1 MHTCSTR
8 GGPGASRRGHGSNA
22 KSNKYGIKFAVRFAF
37 RGLPVPRSVPCAVR
51 VKFGFQFLACK
62 SSQVYTKKPDNRE
75 RSSLLPLVNK
85 LSLSRSLRRERLSVL
100 NSTAFRP
107 HTHSPGHRLKE
118 ESQPWRPP
126 NLHRVHIL
134 SNQFGDQLQI
144 RSQQSKE
151 PRLCL

>member
-22 KSNKYGIKFAVRFAF
+22 KSNKYGIKFGSRSAGFRAVRD
-37 RGLPVPRSVPCAVR
+37 PRKVR
-51 VKFGFQFLACK
+51 FSIFGMQVK
-62 SSQVYTKKPDNRE
+62 SSLYKKPDNRE

>member
-1 MHTCSTR
+1 MQVKQLVE
-8 GGPGASRRGHGSNA
+8 GGIL
-22 KSNKYGIKFAVRFAF
+22 KD
-37 RGLPVPRSVPCAVR
+37 
-51 VKFGFQFLACK
+51 VKFDIIIDDGLHYFPVNYNVMK
-62 SSQVYTKKPDNRE
+62 I
-75 RSSLLPLVNK
+75 LLPLVNK